1 MAAPTRTLESC
12 LDELGRLVNRRNV
25 PFSSEALAFDE
36 TSDAARLCADPLVSV
51 CIITYNSAATIDE
64 ALAGVL
70 AQETDF
76 SFEVIISD
84 DGATD
89 DTLARCEA
97 WQARHPD
104 KVRILRAHRNVGLL
118 GNRLRAF
125 SAARAPWIAWL
136 DSDDF
141 WTDPGK
147 LRKQMAL
154 LRETGAVM
162 CLAFTEMRWADGRRG
177 TMDCPSTRFVSPQ
190 ILLRHYLHTSTYL
203 HSREAFLRATRDCPN
218 LQGWDDQDLLFG
230 LAVQGRIALLP
241 EVVSA
246 YRITGT
252 GDAIGQGENRFKLV
266 VRWQFLRLFLYG
278 PQRFRHR
285 FLTVLLKGIRLQLL
299 KGVPPDV
306 ATLLRDIAV
315 LAHARA
321 PWSIR
326 VWREWRKLQKV
337 LP

>member
-1 MAAPTRTLESC
+1 MTAPTRTLESC

-36 TSDAARLCADPLVSV
+36 TSDAAKLCADPLVSV
-51 CIITYNSAATIDE
+51 CIISYNSAATIDE

-76 SFEVIISD
+76 PFEVIISD

-97 WQARHPD
+97 WLARYPD

-118 GNRLRAF
+118 GNRLRAL
-125 SAARAPWIAWL
+125 SAVRAPWIAWL

-147 LRKQMAL
+147 LRKQVAL

-162 CLAFTEMRWADGRRG
+162 CLAFAEMRWTDGRRG
-177 TMDCPSTRFVSPQ
+177 LLDCPPTRFLSPDM
-190 ILLRHYLHTSTYL
+190 LLRHYLHTSTYI
-203 HSREAFLRATRDCPN
+203 HSREALLRATRDCPN

-230 LAVQGRIALLP
+230 LAAQGRIALLP

-252 GDAIGQGENRFKLV
+252 GDAIGQGEDHFKLV

-285 FLTVLLKGIRLQLL
+285 FLTALLKGIRLQLL
-299 KGVPPDV
+299 NGVNPDV
-306 ATLLRDIAV
+306 AALLRDIAI

>member
-1 MAAPTRTLESC
+1 MTAPTRALEEC
-12 LDELGRLVNRRNV
+12 FDELGRLVNRRNA
-25 PFSSEALAFDE
+25 PFPPEALVFDE
-36 TSDAARLCADPLVSV
+36 LSDTTKLCPQPLVSV
-51 CIITYNSAATIDE
+51 CIISYNSAATIDE
-64 ALAGVL
+64 ALEGVL
-70 AQETDF
+70 AQDADF
-76 SFEVIISD
+76 PFEVLISD
-84 DGATD
+84 DGSTD
-89 DTLARCEA
+89 DTVARCET
-97 WQARHPD
+97 WLARYPD
-104 KVRILRAHRNVGLL
+104 KVRILRGRRNVGLL

-230 LAVQGRIALLP
+230 LAAQGRVALLP

-246 YRITGT
+246 YRITET
-252 GDAIGQGENRFKLV
+252 GDAIGQGEDHFRLV

-278 PQRFRHR
+278 PRRFRHC
-285 FLTVLLKGIRLQLL
+285 FLVVLLKGIRLQLT
-299 KGVPPDV
+299 GGARPEIT
-306 ATLLRDIAV
+306 ALLRDIAV

-321 PWSIR
+321 PWAIR
-326 VWREWRKLQKV
+326 VWREWRKLRRV

>member
-51 CIITYNSAATIDE
+51 CIISYNSAATIDE
-64 ALAGVL
+64 ALEGVL
-70 AQETDF
+70 AQDADF
-76 SFEVIISD
+76 PFEVLISD
-84 DGATD
+84 DGSID
-89 DTLARCEA
+89 DTVARCET
-97 WQARHPD
+97 WLARHPD
-104 KVRILRAHRNVGLL
+104 KVRILRGRRNVGLL

-177 TMDCPSTRFVSPQ
+177 TMDCPPTRFLSPDM
-190 ILLRHYLHTSTYL
+190 LLRHYLHTSTYI
-203 HSREAFLRATRDCPN
+203 HSREAFLCAIRDCSH
-218 LQGWDDQDLLFG
+218 LHGWDDQDLVFG
-230 LAVQGRIALLP
+230 LSAQGRVALLP
-241 EVVSA
+241 EIVSA

-252 GDAIGQGENRFKLV
+252 GDAIGQGEDHFRLV